1 MAQIRYHKV
10 FYYKNDSFLFN
21 FRMVIPTM
29 IMITGQNDI
38 IFASVLVIITGAIYI
53 ILGFLVT

>member
-1 MAQIRYHKV
+1 
-10 FYYKNDSFLFN
+10 
-21 FRMVIPTM
+21 MVIPTM